1 MSQPPLGEHAF
12 LVMTALAAQPQHG
25 YALMEDV
32 HESTSGRVR
41 LHAGTLYA
49 LLDRLRTAGLI
60 EIDRE
65 ETVQSRL
72 RRYYRLTDAGAQRLA
87 TESAHLRRLAEAAD
101 RNLGLAA
108 RARTR
113 RRGPALGGGV
123 A

>member
-1 MSQPPLGEHAF
+1 MKDVPLGEHAF

-25 YALMEDV
+25 YALMEAV
-32 HESTSGRVR
+32 HETTGGQVR

-60 EIDRE
+60 EIDHE

-108 RARTR
+108 RRRT